1 MCWHWRM
8 PEICQDLLDISR
20 SNHPKENGGILTN
33 VAVLYLQLFVKPSD
47 GLSDCWSTRKAHSKK
62 DQCFPIK
69 TVPLSRSRFL
79 PKKFHHMKQNC
90 TQKEPKNDHMKAIEN
105 KPESPTI
112 FLWPIP
118 VKNPCLVCNYMF
130 IYWVNFLASFQ
141 CLKVFS
147 DMSEMSRNKDLHQQ
161 SNSVQD
167 QAPGPWYVLFPLL
180 AENWQILNI
189 KCFHLSISSIFCIHS
204 TYFSHVT
211 SLKSFDKITLFI
223 CKFLF

>member
-1 MCWHWRM
+1 MCPPFALLAFIIFLALLCWHWRM

-105 KPESPTI
+105 KPENLLSNKGSGNFWPTVLSNLI
-112 FLWPIP
+112 
-118 VKNPCLVCNYMF
+118 LVHQ
-130 IYWVNFLASFQ
+130 NFYFSYNKYQSFQ
-141 CLKVFS
+141 TF
-147 DMSEMSRNKDLHQQ
+147 
-161 SNSVQD
+161 NS
-167 QAPGPWYVLFPLL
+167 PFL
-180 AENWQILNI
+180 ENVW
-189 KCFHLSISSIFCIHS
+189 
-204 TYFSHVT
+204 
-211 SLKSFDKITLFI
+211 D
-223 CKFLF
+223 

>member
-1 MCWHWRM
+1 MCPPFALLAFIIFLALLCWHWRM

-47 GLSDCWSTRKAHSKK
+47 GLSGCCWSTRKAHSKK

-118 VKNPCLVCNYMF
+118 VKKSMFSLQLCTCLF
-130 IYWVNFLASFQ
+130 IGWIFLLLFNAWKFSLI
-141 CLKVFS
+141 CLKCHGTKICTSSPTVC
-147 DMSEMSRNKDLHQQ
+147 RTRHQ
-161 SNSVQD
+161 D
-167 QAPGPWYVLFPLL
+167 RGM
-180 AENWQILNI
+180 
-189 KCFHLSISSIFCIHS
+189 
-204 TYFSHVT
+204 YFSH
-211 SLKSFDKITLFI
+211 FWQKIGRFWI
-223 CKFLF
+223 

>member
-1 MCWHWRM
+1 MVGFWQMLQSC
-8 PEICQDLLDISR
+8 ISSYLLNHLMAYQTAEAPGRPIQKKINVFLSKLSHCHAHDFYRKSFTTWSKIVHKKSQKMTTWKRLKISLKVQR
-20 SNHPKENGGILTN
+20 
-33 VAVLYLQLFVKPSD
+33 YFF
-47 GLSDCWSTRKAHSKK
+47 
-62 DQCFPIK
+62 DQ
-69 TVPLSRSRFL
+69 SRL
-79 PKKFHHMKQNC
+79 
-90 TQKEPKNDHMKAIEN
+90 
-105 KPESPTI
+105 
-112 FLWPIP
+112 
-118 VKNPCLVCNYMF
+118 KNPCLVCNYMF

-211 SLKSFDKITLFI
+211 SLKRFDKITLFI